1 MSQYYK
7 TGDFAKMANL
17 TIRTIRYYDKIGL
30 LKPTRID
37 TNGYRLY
44 SDKDFLKLQKILS
57 LKSLGFSLEEIFSM
71 TVNDSYVSLQK
82 SFSLQKK
89 MIDQKIENLIN
100 IKESLEKTE
109 EYIKNNKNIDW
120 EKVLDNINFSV
131 MEKNLIQQYKDS
143 TNIDIRIRLHE
154 KYSINPISWFEWLFS
169 NYELREKAKILEI
182 GCGNGKLWQVNQD
195 KISNTSIVLSDI
207 SQGMVE
213 DARDNLKNFSNIKY
227 NCFDC
232 HLIPYEDE
240 CFDVVIANHVLF
252 YLSDINSAL
261 KEIKR
266 VLKPNGIF
274 YCSTYGVNHM
284 KEITDLIKEYNPK
297 ITLSNVHLYDVFGL
311 ENGKEILSQFFNK
324 INLKK
329 HEDYLIVDNA
339 DDITNYI
346 LSCHGNQVEYIL
358 KDSESFKKYIE
369 KKVNSSIKITKDAGM
384 FICYKSANNPV
395 KDEK

>member
-1 MSQYYK
+1 M
-7 TGDFAKMANL
+7 
-17 TIRTIRYYDKIGL
+17 
-30 LKPTRID
+30 
-37 TNGYRLY
+37 
-44 SDKDFLKLQKILS
+44 
-57 LKSLGFSLEEIFSM
+57 
-71 TVNDSYVSLQK
+71 
-82 SFSLQKK
+82 
-89 MIDQKIENLIN
+89 
-100 IKESLEKTE
+100 
-109 EYIKNNKNIDW
+109 
-120 EKVLDNINFSV
+120 
-131 MEKNLIQQYKDS
+131 
-143 TNIDIRIRLHE
+143 
-154 KYSINPISWFEWLFS
+154 
-169 NYELREKAKILEI
+169 
-182 GCGNGKLWQVNQD
+182 NQD